1 MEPLCFITYWNIV
14 GDTVHHLVLEAVV
27 TGDFSE
33 ELAETL
39 LVLIP
44 KSPWIITQSMKAFI
58 FKRGFQASWCLEGRS

>member
-44 KSPWIITQSMKAFI
+44 KSP
-58 FKRGFQASWCLEGRS
+58 